1 MEPLKNAFLNMKYKP
16 LEIITKDNN
25 QQVFL
30 SEKKDTHEK
39 IIIKEIN
46 LSVLDQN
53 QKNLTSQEG
62 LLLSQLNHPNII
74 NCDEFHLENDKA
86 YIIME
91 YGEGGDL
98 SKKIQEQKSKNL
110 PFEENQILDWFIE
123 ICEAV
128 RYIHEKNIIH
138 RDLQPNNILLTKN
151 NQIKLTDFGIA
162 KILDGEQQVKTKIGN
177 DSYFS
182 PEIIK
187 GENYDFKTDIWNL
200 GIILY
205 ELTQLK
211 HPFEDVNISPQEK
224 LKNIEEGKYFEFTNK
239 KYNSKILE
247 LIQNLLSVNPNKRP
261 DINKIIL
268 ECYSIKIKKNTKS
281 DKE

>member
-62 LLLSQLNHPNII
+62 LLLYQLNHPNII

-138 RDLQPNNILLTKN
+138 RNLQPNNILLTKN
-151 NQIKLTDFGIA
+151 NQIKLADFGIA
-162 KILDGEQQVKTKIGN
+162 KILDNEQQAIVKIEN

-182 PEIIK
+182 PDIIK
-187 GENYDFKTDIWNL
+187 GDNYDLKTDIWNL
-200 GIILY
+200 GILLY

-224 LKNIEEGKYFEFTNK
+224 LNHIQEGKYLDFINK
-239 KYNSKILE
+239 NYNPKIFG
-247 LIQNLLSVNPNKRP
+247 LIQYLLSVNPNERP

-268 ECYSIKIKKNTKS
+268 ECYIIKIKKNTKT

>member
-1 MEPLKNAFLNMKYKP
+1 
-16 LEIITKDNN
+16 
-25 QQVFL
+25 
-30 SEKKDTHEK
+30 
-39 IIIKEIN
+39 
-46 LSVLDQN
+46 
-53 QKNLTSQEG
+53 
-62 LLLSQLNHPNII
+62 
-74 NCDEFHLENDKA
+74 
-86 YIIME
+86 ME

-162 KILDGEQQVKTKIGN
+162 KILDSEQQVKTKIGN